1 MHTSG
6 DSTGDST
13 GDFRLRISLQGSV
26 VSVSCVVYKHG
37 FCVSNQHNLLE
48 GCCKKILIQ
57 LWTKVV
63 DFSLPGLRINI
74 SHLSILGRVIHGRY
88 YVSHCFGFSL
98 FFLFVCLLFLFLF
111 QYLFLIVKYF
121 YCHLSDW
128 RLYTVYDYVYYAI
141 YRGWLIFNFLTFFC
155 FSLYM
160 EDFAT
165 TIFYLIVLLNLP
177 FVLSNFLK
185 LM

>member
-98 FFLFVCLLFLFLF
+98 FFCLFAC
-111 QYLFLIVKYF
+111 
-121 YCHLSDW
+121 C
-128 RLYTVYDYVYYAI
+128 
-141 YRGWLIFNFLTFFC
+141 FC
-155 FSLYM
+155 FY
-160 EDFAT
+160 FN
-165 TIFYLIVLLNLP
+165 IYVW
-177 FVLSNFLK
+177 LSNTFIVTFQIEDYILFTI
-185 LM
+185 MYIMQFTGVD